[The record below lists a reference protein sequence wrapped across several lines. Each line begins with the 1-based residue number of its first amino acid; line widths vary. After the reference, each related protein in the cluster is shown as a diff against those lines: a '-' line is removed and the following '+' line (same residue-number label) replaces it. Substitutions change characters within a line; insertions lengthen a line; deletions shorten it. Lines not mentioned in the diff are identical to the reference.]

1 LAPCLVRCGLKDAS
15 ISIQPSRARRSAEAP
30 NYEAMTNEKVLP
42 TQRDSWIRRHWRPT
56 AATGIF
62 LVLVYVV
69 AATTVLP
76 PWIVSLSAG
85 GADDNTRLNAV
96 TNTRSA
102 LLSLLA
108 PLAVVVGGVAALLN
122 YRANSAQ
129 TREQLQLQRRGQVT
143 ERFTKAIEQ
152 LGQSGANKCDVRIGA
167 AYALEQIASDSPEL
181 HWPIME
187 VLCTFVRHRSSRGA
201 VPQHRLPAPSG
212 DDGEAAHPSCIRP
225 PEPDVQAALTV
236 IGRRNPQQDVGP
248 IRLYGANMDGADL
261 SAANL
266 RNADLRQTSLRA
278 TTLHGADLR
287 EASLFEADLNGAY
300 LHGANMQTADL
311 RLTNMQHVWA
321 NRTDLRRAR
330 FWGADLRNADLH
342 QADLRHADLSRKV
355 TTGVSPPGANYY
367 ATHWQEPYP
376 AGWMTTEHR
385 FPSVKMTGAVVL
397 GAQLQGAD
405 LRGAEG
411 LTHEQLVAA
420 ADFSDALLPDYLQH
434 PLNQVHTEPTTQAT
448 NAPSG
453 NDSPRDAAD
462 R

>member
-1 LAPCLVRCGLKDAS
+1 
-15 ISIQPSRARRSAEAP
+15 
-30 NYEAMTNEKVLP
+30 MTNRKAEPIL
-42 TQRDSWIRRHWRPT
+42 RDAWIRRHWPLI
-56 AATGIF
+56 AAIGIF
-62 LVLVYVV
+62 LALMYVV

-122 YRANSAQ
+122 YRTTTAQ
-129 TREQLQLQRRGQVT
+129 NREQLQLQRRGQVT

-167 AYALEQIASDSPEL
+167 AYALEQIALDSPEL
-181 HWPIME
+181 HWPAME
-187 VLCTFVRHRSSRGA
+187 VLSTFVRRRSSRGA
-201 VPQHRLPAPSG
+201 VPQHQLPAPSG
-212 DDGEAAHPSCIRP
+212 DDGEAAYPSGVRP
-225 PEPDVQAALTV
+225 PEPDVQAALIV
-236 IGRRNPQQDVGP
+236 IGRRNPQHDVGP
-248 IRLYGANMDGADL
+248 VRLYGANLDGADL

-278 TTLHGADLR
+278 TKLHGADLR
-287 EASLFEADLNGAY
+287 EAGFFEADLSGAY
-300 LHGANMQTADL
+300 LHGANMQAADL
-311 RLTNMQHVWA
+311 RRTNMQHVWA

-342 QADLRHADLSRKV
+342 QADLRHADLSRKA
-355 TTGVSPPGANYY
+355 TTGVIPPGANYY

-376 AGWMTTEHR
+376 AGWTTIEYCV
-385 FPSVKMTGAVVL
+385 PPVKMTGAVLL
-397 GAQLQGAD
+397 GAQLQGVD
-405 LRGAEG
+405 LRGVEG

-434 PLNQVHTEPTTQAT
+434 LLNQVRTEPTTQLT

-453 NDSPRDAAD
+453 NDRPRDADD